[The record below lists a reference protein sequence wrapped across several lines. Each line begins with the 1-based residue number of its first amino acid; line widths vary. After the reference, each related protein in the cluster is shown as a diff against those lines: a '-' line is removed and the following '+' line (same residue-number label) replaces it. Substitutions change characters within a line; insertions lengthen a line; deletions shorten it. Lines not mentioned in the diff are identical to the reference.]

1 MVAVAQVPDYKAEQ
15 QQRRRLER
23 QGYTLKK
30 IDGNTGMTKDL
41 GLAWNPLLG
50 YPRNFPCHCGSQK
63 KFKHCCVN
71 TMSPTVTKQQAI
83 TFNKYLKDI
92 GAKK

>member
-23 QGYTLKK
+23 QGYVLRNK
-30 IDGNTGMTKDL
+30 ITDKTEMV
-41 GLAWNPLLG
+41 WNPLLG